1 MQLWYN
7 RGTVWYLDEETEENH
22 EKPQSREDEIQIKQ
36 LLNMMSLENCSA
48 DRYLGRMT
56 QWRCIWLTPV

>member
-1 MQLWYN
+1 
-7 RGTVWYLDEETEENH
+7 
-22 EKPQSREDEIQIKQ
+22 
-36 LLNMMSLENCSA
+36 MMSLENCSA